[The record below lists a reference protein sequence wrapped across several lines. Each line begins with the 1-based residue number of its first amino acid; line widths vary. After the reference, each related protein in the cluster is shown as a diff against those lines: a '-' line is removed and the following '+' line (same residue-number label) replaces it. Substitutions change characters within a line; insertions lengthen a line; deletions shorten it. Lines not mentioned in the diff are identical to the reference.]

1 MRDNRIELTEHDAR
15 RLRTMVG
22 QMMTRF
28 GPDRRAAEELRREL
42 DRADI
47 VPATH
52 VDPRVV
58 TMHTRVRLRDE
69 GSGESLV
76 YTLVFP
82 ERADLA
88 SGHLSVLAPI
98 GTAILGYREGDLV
111 AWDVP
116 AGTRRLRI
124 EKILHQPEAAGQEHL
139 KYFLARADNADS
151 LAEELE
157 FPRRARPAAG

>member
-22 QMMTRF
+22 RLLTRF

-69 GSGESLV
+69 ATGEAMV
-76 YTLVFP
+76 YTLVLP

-124 EKILHQPEAAGQEHL
+124 EAVLHQPEAAGQEHL
-139 KYFLARADNADS
+139 KYVLPRADQAGSPAD
-151 LAEELE
+151 ELG
-157 FPRRARPAAG
+157 FPGRTSPAAG

>member
-1 MRDNRIELTEHDAR
+1 MRDNRIEVTEHDAR
-15 RLRTMVG
+15 RLRTMAG
-22 QMMTRF
+22 QLLKRF
-28 GPDRRAAEELRREL
+28 GPDRRAAEDLRREL

-69 GSGESLV
+69 VNGQSLV

-139 KYFLARADNADS
+139 KYFLDRADNADS
-151 LAEELE
+151 LAEELDS
-157 FPRRARPAAG
+157 PRRPRQAAG